1 MTVAIGTD
9 IARAASLIREGGLV
23 AFATETVYG
32 LGANAYDVR
41 AVGRI
46 FEAKDRPTFDPL
58 IVHVGDPAWVE
69 EVAATVTPLARRL
82 IDAFWPGPLTLVLPK
97 TDRVPDLATAGL
109 PTVGVRMPSH
119 PSAVELLRQA
129 NVPIAAPSANRF
141 GHVSPT
147 RAEHVAEQLG
157 DRIDYILDGGPC
169 TVGVESTILDV
180 TGAQPV
186 LLRPGG
192 LPLEAIE
199 AQIGPVRLIEA
210 MSAANEPQPS
220 PGRLLRHYA
229 TRTALVIADA
239 EESPPSIARVG
250 LLTLAAK
257 SDDEHYAAIETLSPA
272 GDLAEAAA
280 NLFAAMR
287 RLDARGLDLIVA
299 RLVPE
304 VGLGR
309 AINDR
314 LRRAA
319 HRTTAAFPPS
329 PRGPGEDRG

>member
-58 IVHVGDPAWVE
+58 IVHVGNRAWVE
-69 EVAATVTPLARRL
+69 SVAATVTPLAQRL

-97 TDRVPDLATAGL
+97 TDRIPDLATAGL

-147 RAEHVAEQLG
+147 RAEHVAEHLG

-180 TGAQPV
+180 TGAEAV

-229 TRTALVIADA
+229 TRTALVISDA

-287 RLDARGLDLIVA
+287 RLDARGLDLIVV
-299 RLVPE
+299 RFVPE

-319 HRTTAAFPPS
+319 HRTTAFPPS
-329 PRGPGEDRG
+329 PRAPGEDRG

>member
-1 MTVAIGTD
+1 MTAALGTD

-32 LGANAYDVR
+32 LGANVYDVR
-41 AVGRI
+41 AIGRI
-46 FEAKDRPTFDPL
+46 FEAKERPAFDPL
-58 IVHVGDPAWVE
+58 IVHIGVRNWIE
-69 EVAATVTPLARRL
+69 NIAASVTPLAYKL

-97 TDRVPDLATAGL
+97 TPRIPDLATAGL
-109 PTVGVRMPSH
+109 STVGVRMPWH
-119 PSAVELLRQA
+119 ASAIELLREA
-129 NVPIAAPSANRF
+129 KVPIAAPSANRF

-147 RAEHVAEQLG
+147 SAEHVAEQLG

-180 TGAQPV
+180 TGEQAV

-199 AQIGPVRLIEA
+199 SLIGPVRLLA
-210 MSAANEPQPS
+210 ATSAPNEPQPS

-229 TRTALVIADA
+229 TRTPLVIADL
-239 EESPPSIARVG
+239 EEPPPRDGRVG
-250 LLTLAAK
+250 LLTLTARP
-257 SDDEHYAAIETLSPA
+257 DDQHYAAVEVLSPRE
-272 GDLAEAAA
+272 DLAEAAA

-287 RLDARGLDLIVA
+287 RLDARGLDQIVA
-299 RLVPE
+299 RLVPD

-314 LRRAA
+314 LRRAS
-319 HRTTAAFPPS
+319 R
-329 PRGPGEDRG
+329 RGDH

>member
-1 MTVAIGTD
+1 MTVTIGTD

-32 LGANAYDVR
+32 LGANACDVR

-46 FEAKDRPTFDPL
+46 FAAKHRPTFDPL
-58 IVHVGDPAWVE
+58 IVHLGNRAWIE
-69 EVAATVTPLARRL
+69 NVAATVTPLAQRL

-97 TDRVPDLATAGL
+97 TDRIPDLATAGL

-199 AQIGPVRLIEA
+199 ALIGPVRLIEA

-287 RLDARGLDLIVA
+287 RLDARGLDLIVV

-319 HRTTAAFPPS
+319 HRTSAAFPSS
-329 PRGPGEDRG
+329 PRAPGEDRG

>member
-1 MTVAIGTD
+1 M
-9 IARAASLIREGGLV
+9 
-23 AFATETVYG
+23 
-32 LGANAYDVR
+32 
-41 AVGRI
+41 
-46 FEAKDRPTFDPL
+46 
-58 IVHVGDPAWVE
+58 
-69 EVAATVTPLARRL
+69 AATVTPLAQRL

>member
-58 IVHVGDPAWVE
+58 IVHVGNRAWVE
-69 EVAATVTPLARRL
+69 SVAATVTPLAQRL

-97 TDRVPDLATAGL
+97 TDRIPDLATAGL

-287 RLDARGLDLIVA
+287 RLDARGLDLIVV
-299 RLVPE
+299 RFVPE

-319 HRTTAAFPPS
+319 HRTTAFPPS
-329 PRGPGEDRG
+329 PRAPGEDRG

>member
-58 IVHVGDPAWVE
+58 IVHVGNRAWVE
-69 EVAATVTPLARRL
+69 SVAATVTPLAQRL

-97 TDRVPDLATAGL
+97 TDRIPDLATAGL

-129 NVPIAAPSANRF
+129 NIPIAAPSANRF

-180 TGAQPV
+180 TGAEAV

>member
-58 IVHVGDPAWVE
+58 IVHVGNRAWVE
-69 EVAATVTPLARRL
+69 SVAATVTPLAQRL

-97 TDRVPDLATAGL
+97 TDRIPDLATAGL

>member
-58 IVHVGDPAWVE
+58 IVHVGNRAWVE
-69 EVAATVTPLARRL
+69 SVAATVTPLAQCL

-97 TDRVPDLATAGL
+97 TDRIPDLATAGL

-199 AQIGPVRLIEA
+199 ALIGPVRLIEA

-319 HRTTAAFPPS
+319 HRTTAFPPS
-329 PRGPGEDRG
+329 PRAPGEDRG

>member
-1 MTVAIGTD
+1 
-9 IARAASLIREGGLV
+9 
-23 AFATETVYG
+23 
-32 LGANAYDVR
+32 
-41 AVGRI
+41 
-46 FEAKDRPTFDPL
+46 
-58 IVHVGDPAWVE
+58 
-69 EVAATVTPLARRL
+69 
-82 IDAFWPGPLTLVLPK
+82 
-97 TDRVPDLATAGL
+97 
-109 PTVGVRMPSH
+109 
-119 PSAVELLRQA
+119 
-129 NVPIAAPSANRF
+129 
-141 GHVSPT
+141 
-147 RAEHVAEQLG
+147 
-157 DRIDYILDGGPC
+157 
-169 TVGVESTILDV
+169 
-180 TGAQPV
+180 
-186 LLRPGG
+186 

-287 RLDARGLDLIVA
+287 RLDARGLDLIVV
-299 RLVPE
+299 RFVPE

-319 HRTTAAFPPS
+319 HRTTAFPPS
-329 PRGPGEDRG
+329 PRAPGEDRG

>member
-58 IVHVGDPAWVE
+58 IVHVGNRAWVE
-69 EVAATVTPLARRL
+69 SVAATVTPLAQRL

-97 TDRVPDLATAGL
+97 TDRIPDLATAGL

-129 NVPIAAPSANRF
+129 NIPIAAPSANRF

-287 RLDARGLDLIVA
+287 RLDARGLDLIVV

-319 HRTTAAFPPS
+319 HRTSAAFPSS
-329 PRGPGEDRG
+329 PRAPGEDRG

>member
-58 IVHVGDPAWVE
+58 IVHVGNRAWVE
-69 EVAATVTPLARRL
+69 SVAATVTPLAQRL

-97 TDRVPDLATAGL
+97 TDRIPDLATAGL

-180 TGAQPV
+180 TGAEAV

-287 RLDARGLDLIVA
+287 RLDARGLDLIVV
-299 RLVPE
+299 RFVPE

-319 HRTTAAFPPS
+319 HRTTAFPPS
-329 PRGPGEDRG
+329 PRAPGEDRG

>member
-58 IVHVGDPAWVE
+58 IVHVGNRAWVE
-69 EVAATVTPLARRL
+69 SVAATVTPLAQRL

-97 TDRVPDLATAGL
+97 TDRIPDLATAGL

-180 TGAQPV
+180 TGAEAV

-229 TRTALVIADA
+229 TRTALVISDA

-287 RLDARGLDLIVA
+287 RLDARGLDLIVV
-299 RLVPE
+299 RFVPE

-319 HRTTAAFPPS
+319 HRTTAFPPS
-329 PRGPGEDRG
+329 PRAPGEDRG

>member
-58 IVHVGDPAWVE
+58 IVHVGNRAWVE
-69 EVAATVTPLARRL
+69 SVAATVTPLAQRL

-97 TDRVPDLATAGL
+97 TDRIPDLATAGL

-129 NVPIAAPSANRF
+129 NIPIAAPSANRF

-180 TGAQPV
+180 TGAEAV

-287 RLDARGLDLIVA
+287 RLDARGLDLIVV
-299 RLVPE
+299 RFVPE

-319 HRTTAAFPPS
+319 HRTTAFPPS
-329 PRGPGEDRG
+329 PRAPGEDRG

>member
-1 MTVAIGTD
+1 
-9 IARAASLIREGGLV
+9 
-23 AFATETVYG
+23 
-32 LGANAYDVR
+32 
-41 AVGRI
+41 
-46 FEAKDRPTFDPL
+46 
-58 IVHVGDPAWVE
+58 
-69 EVAATVTPLARRL
+69 
-82 IDAFWPGPLTLVLPK
+82 
-97 TDRVPDLATAGL
+97 
-109 PTVGVRMPSH
+109 MPSH
-119 PSAVELLRQA
+119 PSALELLRQA

-180 TGAQPV
+180 TGAEAV

-192 LPLEAIE
+192 LPLEALE
-199 AQIGPVRLIEA
+199 ALIGPVRLIEA
-210 MSAANEPQPS
+210 TSAANEPQPS

-229 TRTALVIADA
+229 TRTQLVIADA
-239 EESPPSIARVG
+239 EQVPSSAARAG

-287 RLDARGLDLIVA
+287 RLDACGLDLIVV

-319 HRTTAAFPPS
+319 HRTKAAFPPS
-329 PRGPGEDRG
+329 PRTPGEDRG